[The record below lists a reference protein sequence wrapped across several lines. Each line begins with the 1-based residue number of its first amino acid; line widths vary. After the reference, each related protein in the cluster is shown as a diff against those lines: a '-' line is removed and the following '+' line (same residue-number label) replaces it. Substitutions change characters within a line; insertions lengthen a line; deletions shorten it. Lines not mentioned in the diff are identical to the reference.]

1 MSAVRGGGEGTQAP
15 VNGNRVI
22 PRSQSEHVFHSPLT
36 LDGVCPVP
44 LSHSLL
50 STGSVQL
57 FPWRGTI
64 PTEPLPNSSLYSL
77 HVL

>member
-1 MSAVRGGGEGTQAP
+1 MSAVGHGGEGTQAP

-22 PRSQSEHVFHSPLT
+22 LKSPSEHVFHSPLT
-36 LDGVCPVP
+36 LDGVCPMP
-44 LSHSLL
+44 LSQRLL

-64 PTEPLPNSSLYSL
+64 PAEPLS
-77 HVL
+77 